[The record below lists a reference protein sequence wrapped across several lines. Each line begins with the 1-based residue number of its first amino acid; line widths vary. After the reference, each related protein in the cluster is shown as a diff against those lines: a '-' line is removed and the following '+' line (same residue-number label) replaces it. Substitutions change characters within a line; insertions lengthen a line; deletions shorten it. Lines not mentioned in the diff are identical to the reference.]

1 MSICSSGHDCY
12 NSIDVSICPYS
23 ILIYFSDVL
32 RSYFTKWFNILD
44 FFRALQKRPLF
55 CILTWIIRMSFEFIN
70 RIERMVKFPCAHSQE
85 LHKLDFLLE
94 CCSTNFIKG
103 LRLLQFTGGSG
114 DVWKWKWICVK
125 VNVKSESE
133 NVLTAQHWFPISH
146 LMGNAHYYQ
155 LQKYPKDYWLS
166 ITIAST
172 RCVKYIKSLC

>member
-1 MSICSSGHDCY
+1 MSICSSGHDCC
-12 NSIDVSICPYS
+12 NSIDVLICPYS
-23 ILIYFSDVL
+23 ILIYFADAL
-32 RSYFTKWFNILD
+32 QKLFNILD
-44 FFRALQKRPLF
+44 FFTALQKRPLF

-70 RIERMVKFPCAHSQE
+70 RIERMVKFLCAHSQE

-133 NVLTAQHWFPISH
+133 DVLTAQHWFPISH
-146 LMGNAHYYQ
+146 LMGNAHYYVICKSIPKFIGYQSQ
-155 LQKYPKDYWLS
+155 LLQ
-166 ITIAST
+166 
-172 RCVKYIKSLC
+172 RNV